1 MALNGTKRD
10 QEAPA
15 LYCDDTIT
23 ANRVDIHE
31 TMRYAHVLT
40 LTRKRDKVYSSV
52 TTFRPTR

>member
-15 LYCDDTIT
+15 LYCDVTIT

-31 TMRYAHVLT
+31 TMRYAHVST
-40 LTRKRDKVYSSV
+40 LTRRQSIQFSNNI
-52 TTFRPTR
+52 